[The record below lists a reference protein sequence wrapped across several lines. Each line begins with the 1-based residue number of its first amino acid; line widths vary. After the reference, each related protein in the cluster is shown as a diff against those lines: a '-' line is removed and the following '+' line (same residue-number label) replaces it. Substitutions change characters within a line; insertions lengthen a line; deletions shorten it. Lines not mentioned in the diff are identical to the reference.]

1 MHEVERQYAFVA
13 LRFLVRRVLTQ
24 DISSGV
30 RAVYAFNRAVHR
42 QVVRH
47 SIQSIPKKGPA
58 VKFFFRM
65 INPFVAWLLQSRLH
79 GLISFQ
85 LMVLEITG
93 RRSGRIFRIPVSY
106 AKQSDDLICL
116 TLGENLWWRNLLDC
130 SSATLIYKGQR
141 QLAPVQVVAND
152 AANIEAQM
160 RMLIAHNPID
170 AFFAGIRL
178 NFKLEPNAADLTVAA
193 TRHVVLRFGL
203 AEASSSAAN

>member
-1 MHEVERQYAFVA
+1 M
-13 LRFLVRRVLTQ
+13 
-24 DISSGV
+24 
-30 RAVYAFNRAVHR
+30 
-42 QVVRH
+42 
-47 SIQSIPKKGPA
+47 
-58 VKFFFRM
+58 KFFFRM
-65 INPFVAWLLQSRLH
+65 INPFVAWLLESRLH

-85 LMVLEITG
+85 LMLLEITG

-170 AFFAGIRL
+170 AFFAGVRL

-203 AEASSSAAN
+203 AEASSSVAN

>member
-1 MHEVERQYAFVA
+1 MA

-30 RAVYAFNRAVHR
+30 RAVYAFSPAVHR

-47 SIQSIPKKGPA
+47 LIQSIPKKGQA

-85 LMVLEITG
+85 LMLLEITG

-106 AKQSDDLICL
+106 AKQTDDLICL
-116 TLGENLWWRNLLDC
+116 TLGKNLWWRNLQDC
-130 SSATLIYKGQR
+130 SSATLIYKGLR
-141 QLAPVQVVAND
+141 QLAPVQLVVND
-152 AANIEAQM
+152 AAIIEAQM

-170 AFFAGIRL
+170 AVFAGVRL
-178 NFKLEPNAADLTVAA
+178 NFKLEPNPADLAVAA
-193 TRHVVLRFGL
+193 TRHVVLRFEL
-203 AEASSSAAN
+203 AKATPLVAN

>member
-1 MHEVERQYAFVA
+1 M
-13 LRFLVRRVLTQ
+13 
-24 DISSGV
+24 
-30 RAVYAFNRAVHR
+30 
-42 QVVRH
+42 
-47 SIQSIPKKGPA
+47 
-58 VKFFFRM
+58 KFFFRM

-170 AFFAGIRL
+170 AFFAGVRL

-193 TRHVVLRFGL
+193 TRHVVLRFGI
-203 AEASSSAAN
+203 AEASSSVAN